1 MKILIKNNLKGLVK
15 NKLFL
20 LLLLLISVIMGLLFS
35 YLYYGNMPMKNCYED
50 ELNSCNLE
58 EIRLL
63 PNLDLSDEET
73 NEIVDKYQMKPEDLA
88 EKSMNELIKEYHVDL
103 IPYYD
108 DRISELKKEYNLE
121 TTLLERKYVV
131 DEQQTLYMTYKEGD
145 LDKVVIVE
153 GTENLNNGE
162 ILLSVQY
169 ANKKQLAAGDTFC
182 IDEKDYQIVGLYYQP
197 SESLIY
203 NSKYAKNM
211 NTESNGGVCMTK
223 HDFDEVAGDSELMYL
238 GRFSKEQSHEELDQ
252 IIQDM
257 MDDEDIVSVQK
268 SNELMNYETLRSNF
282 DTSLAFMMVGIVIF
296 LVTIILI
303 MFQIIENQFNQY
315 KKCIGILKAMGFSE
329 CKIAVSFFVFV
340 MPICIGFFIGLL
352 LGYTQSFGY
361 SRNYL
366 NTFNYIVPDITFDYV
381 LTLELCI
388 AITVLMVL
396 VCFFRGM
403 KKVSEPVLNLMA
415 NRIEKKMGRVSEF
428 IGGTLRRIPFITRMK
443 LEFMSQNVG
452 RIFVMLIMTGISFVM
467 LNFAAAIWGLTTNP
481 IKELQT
487 AIQYEYVYTYDDM
500 QDKREGD
507 DKAIVADMYILAKGD
522 TKINSSVVCYFV
534 EEDFSFMKL
543 LNQDVNLLQKLEN
556 GNSII
561 VSKKMAYNYGLQE
574 GDVISIKGKDKKS
587 YDVTIQGINPLAY
600 DSAVYMNISDVKH
613 YLEHVDDQNYNVEF
627 ASEELNIADD
637 CNYSV
642 KRKNEV
648 IDNMKSV
655 INGSMSMI
663 PILVVL
669 TVILVMSIS
678 LLLAYLNIKDN
689 RHNIAVFSIVGY
701 KTSTI
706 KKMVINVY
714 SIVIIFGGLI
724 GCLVIERIL
733 VAISNYINQVTDIYI
748 ELNSYTWMWVIACV
762 ALYVVY
768 RISIVIMSIPISRIK
783 VNEIIYE

>member
-1 MKILIKNNLKGLVK
+1 MRILIKNNLKGLVK

-20 LLLLLISVIMGLLFS
+20 LLLLLISVIMGFLFS
-35 YLYYGNMPMKNCYED
+35 YLYYGNVPMKNCYE
-50 ELNSCNLE
+50 EEMNSCNLE

-63 PNLDLSDEET
+63 PNLELSDDET
-73 NEIVDKYQMKPEDLA
+73 KEIVDQYQMKPEDLA
-88 EKSMNELIKEYHVDL
+88 ENSMNELIEKYHVDL
-103 IPYYD
+103 LPYYE
-108 DRISELKKEYNLE
+108 DRISDLKQEYDLE
-121 TTLLERKYVV
+121 TTLLERKYIVN
-131 DEQQTLYMTYKEGD
+131 EQETLYMTYKDGD
-145 LDKVVIVE
+145 LNKLVIVE
-153 GTENLNNGE
+153 GTEKLMDGE

-169 ANKKQLAAGDTFC
+169 ANKKQLAVGDTYC
-182 IDEKDYQIVGLYYQP
+182 IDEKEYQIAGLYYQP

-203 NSKYAKNM
+203 NSKYAKTM
-211 NTESNGGVCMTK
+211 NTESNGGVYMTK
-223 HDFDEVAGDSELMYL
+223 HDFEEVAGDSELMYL
-238 GRFSKEQSHEELDQ
+238 GRFVKEQSREEFDQ

-268 SNELMNYETLRSNF
+268 SDELMNYKTLQSNF
-282 DTSLAFMMVGIVIF
+282 DTSLVFMLVGIIIF
-296 LVTIILI
+296 FVTIILI
-303 MFQIIENQFNQY
+303 IFQIIENQFYQY
-315 KKCIGILKAMGFSE
+315 KKCIGILKAMGFSDG
-329 CKIAVSFFVFV
+329 KIAISFFVFG

-366 NTFNYIVPDITFDYV
+366 NTFNYIIPDITFNYV

-388 AITVLMVL
+388 VITVLMVL
-396 VCFFRGM
+396 VCFLKGM
-403 KKVSEPVLNLMA
+403 KKVSEPVLNLMT
-415 NRIEKKMGRVSEF
+415 NRIERKAGRVSAF
-428 IGGTLRRIPFITRMK
+428 IGGALRRIPFITRMK
-443 LEFMSQNVG
+443 LEFMSQKVE
-452 RIFVMLIMTGISFVM
+452 RIFVMLIMTSISFVM

-481 IKELQT
+481 IKELQS
-487 AIQYEYVYTYDDM
+487 AMQYEYFYTYDDM

-507 DKAIVADMYILAKGD
+507 NKAIVADLYILAKGD

-534 EEDFSFMKL
+534 EEKFASMKIM
-543 LNQDVNLLQKLEN
+543 NQDVNLLEKLEN

-561 VSKKMAYNYGLQE
+561 VSKEMAYNYGLQE
-574 GDVISIKGKDKKS
+574 GDVISIKGKDKKN

-600 DSAVYMNISDVKH
+600 DSAVYMNISDVGY
-613 YLEHVDDQNYNVEF
+613 YLEHVDDKNYNVEF
-627 ASEELNIADD
+627 ASEELTIADD
-637 CNYSV
+637 CSYSV

-701 KTSTI
+701 KISTI
-706 KKMVINVY
+706 KKMIINVY
-714 SIVIIFGGLI
+714 SIVIILGGLI

-733 VAISNYINQVTDIYI
+733 VAISNYINRVTDIYI
-748 ELNSYTWMWVIACV
+748 ELNSYTWMMGIVCV
-762 ALYVVY
+762 VLYVVY
-768 RISIVIMSIPISRIK
+768 RISIFIMSIPISRVK